1 MEYSKLSI
9 VIYLN
14 SKNPE
19 NNEKSTAD
27 ENNISNRPKRGKK
40 SLNHQFETR
49 SSIYDS
55 ERPKRSQ
62 QAKDLKKRPCNS
74 CALSKNNNK
83 LEITD
88 FEIYS

>member
-1 MEYSKLSI
+1 MKYSKLSI

-19 NNEKSTAD
+19 DNEKSTAN

-62 QAKDLKKRPCNS
+62 QAKYLKKDHVIAGPCPKIIIN
-74 CALSKNNNK
+74 LK
-83 LEITD
+83 
-88 FEIYS
+88 